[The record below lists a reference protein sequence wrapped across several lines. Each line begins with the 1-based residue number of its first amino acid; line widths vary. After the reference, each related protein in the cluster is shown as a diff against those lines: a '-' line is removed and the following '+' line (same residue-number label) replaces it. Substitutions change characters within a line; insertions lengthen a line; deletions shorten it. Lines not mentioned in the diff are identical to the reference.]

1 MTIRL
6 STGLV
11 NKMLDGGVAG
21 GLRAAMAG
29 GFVAIFAGTQP
40 TDADNSSGG
49 QTLLGTVTNLDD
61 GVTGILFDA
70 AVAGVSSKA
79 AAQTWRFHGITPG
92 VAGWFRIYQT
102 GDTYTGSSTTF
113 ARLDGSLGTSG
124 ADINIS
130 NTSILL
136 NAVTTI
142 DAFTVTLPKV

>member
-11 NKMLDGGVAG
+11 NKMLDGGAAG
-21 GLRAAMAG
+21 GLKAAMAG
-29 GFVAIFAGTQP
+29 GFVAILAGSQP
-40 TDADNSSGG
+40 TDPDNGTGG

-61 GVTGILFDA
+61 GVTGIQFDS

-79 AAQTWRFHGITPG
+79 AAQTWRFHGLANG
-92 VAGWFRIYQT
+92 VAGWFRIYQV
-102 GDTYTGSSTTF
+102 GDTYTGSSSTF

-124 ADINIS
+124 ADINIT
-130 NTSILL
+130 NTTIVTA
-136 NAVTTI
+136 AVTTI